1 MREALE
7 WTVPLKVSVAG
18 WLAKKGAE
26 RMGLFSKLGKLA
38 GKGLKIAKGL
48 GTKIAPGGGIVKAAI
63 GAGTKLAK
71 RVGRK
76 NLKKIAAG
84 GAAALG
90 VGGIAAT
97 RGGGGGGGGVA
108 VAPDGSLVSM
118 GRSYRRINPGNS
130 KALRRAI
137 RRVEAGARL
146 FGKFYS
152 FKKGSIK
159 GAHGVRVKKLSIRR
173 AA

>member
-1 MREALE
+1 M
-7 WTVPLKVSVAG
+7 S
-18 WLAKKGAE
+18 
-26 RMGLFSKLGKLA
+26 LFGSIGKLV
-38 GKGLKIAKGL
+38 GKGLKIAKGVV
-48 GTKIAPGGGIVKAAI
+48 PGGAIAGGAI
-63 GAGTKLAK
+63 GAIGSKIAK
-71 RVGRK
+71 RVTRS
-76 NLKKIAAG
+76 NLKKAAVGAAG
-84 GAAALG
+84 VAA
-90 VGGIAAT
+90 VGGITAAMS
-97 RGGGGGGGGVA
+97 GGKDVKSG
-108 VAPDGSLVSM
+108 
-118 GRSYRRINPGNS
+118 SYRRINPGNS